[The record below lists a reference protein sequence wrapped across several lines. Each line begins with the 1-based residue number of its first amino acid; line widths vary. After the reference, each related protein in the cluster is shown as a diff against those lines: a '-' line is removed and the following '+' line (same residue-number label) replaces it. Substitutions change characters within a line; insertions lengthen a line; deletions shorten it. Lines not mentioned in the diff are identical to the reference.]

1 MAKTRENM
9 QPGKRYR
16 GYGYIN
22 EFKEFCFEPENT
34 GSREGVIK
42 AICTRDGIGVSET
55 REHLLIRVKMAKCS
69 NLLDRLR
76 ELTKVYNKIVKIFR
90 EYDI

>member
-1 MAKTRENM
+1 MTKMKTTM

-22 EFKEFCFEPENT
+22 EYKEFCFEPENT

-55 REHLLIRVKMAKCS
+55 RDHLLIRIKMPKCG

-76 ELTKVYNKIVKIFR
+76 ELAKVYNKIVKILR
-90 EYDI
+90 EYEI